1 MSSIYVF
8 KYNNY
13 NNRRL
18 KRSETLSG
26 YGTALYTETGT
37 SLNFNPNDG
46 VSARF
51 TAGKAGNPY
60 NGGGDYLVYSRDNV
74 NITSRWFIME
84 QTRRLEG
91 QYALTLQRD
100 VIAEHWD
107 GLLSAPMFIEKAT
120 LTDDNP
126 LIFNREDVR
135 VNQIKQS
142 EQLIKDKTQ
151 CAWLVGYLDRKYLTP
166 SDQPLEF
173 EGTLIPD
180 ELLNVATINDWPLYK
195 NYRGQYAKR
204 PVTISTAQWIEIPIY
219 IYQASVLGGAG
230 VRIRCVFKGPNG
242 SNNSWTVESSAGESA
257 YGIPSGAFGYQISAL
272 DGLNP
277 DKILNYLNNTFSMN
291 AYKEGY
297 PPMISDASTYNIDD
311 YYEILDSA
319 GKLVR
324 PNDGKVYKLSYQSV
338 SNEVFS
344 YNKLDDAFNEYMNLL
359 LKQESS
365 LGEHTGDVN
374 YTLKRRVTGLKLI
387 ADEVTGGQYTTSI
400 SSSRYHLK
408 DAPYDM
414 FIMPYGDNIT
424 WKNTGDFSVGVNK
437 VEALGIAQGIAA
449 QLTDKNLY
457 DIQLLPFCP
466 TEAFVCSTDDNGVT
480 TIDINASSDKDVRR
494 TLIYS
499 KGTTNIRS
507 AICWVTASSGSKV
520 VEMNISAGNKKLGNE
535 CDIHRLVS
543 PNYNSQFEF
552 NLARNGDI
560 SFFTISYTYLPYQ
573 PFIRV
578 TPNFG
583 GLYGQEFK
591 DARGLIMQGDF
602 SISYMSDRWAEYQIQ
617 NKNYNNIFDREI
629 ENMDVLHR
637 YQNINAIAGAIS
649 GTLTGAV
656 AGAQF
661 GVAGAV
667 VGGAASAAGGV
678 ADVLIQK
685 RLQAEAIDYK
695 TDLFNLQLDNVKALP
710 NSITKVTAYSEINK
724 LFPIIEHYTCT
735 ETEKKAVANKIAWN
749 GMTVGAIGFLADYIN
764 NNWAYG
770 DITDKGY
777 IKGKL
782 IRFDE
787 VDDAHELAM
796 LQSELNMGVYTK

>member
-1 MSSIYVF
+1 MSSIYIF

-18 KRSETLSG
+18 KRSDTLSG

-60 NGGGDYLVYSRDNV
+60 NGGGDYLVFSRDNV
-74 NITSRWFIME
+74 NITSRWFIMD

-91 QYALTLQRD
+91 QYTLTLQRD
-100 VIAEHWD
+100 VIAEHWG
-107 GLLSAPMFIEKAT
+107 GLSSAPMFIEKAT

-126 LIFNREDVR
+126 LIYNHENLA

-142 EQLIKDKTQ
+142 ERLIKDKTQ
-151 CAWLVGYLDRKYLTP
+151 CAWLVGYLDRKYAKDADKT
-166 SDQPLEF
+166 LEF

-180 ELLNVATINDWPLYK
+180 EILNVATINDWPLYK
-195 NYRGQYAKR
+195 KYSNTYCKLFLTSDEGTR
-204 PVTISTAQWIEIPIY
+204 QWLEIPFARENY
-219 IYQASVLGGAG
+219 YQSTFKEYSV
-230 VRIRCVFKGPNG
+230 FGPKTG
-242 SNNSWTVESSAGESA
+242 SDNQPLKTWTTEIGKTLTSTSYLCFEKSDLNDDA
-257 YGIPSGAFGYQISAL
+257 YLSAL
-272 DGLNP
+272 R
-277 DKILNYLNNTFSMN
+277 NYLSGLFPIQTFEDNVNSMVTDANTYSR
-291 AYKEGY
+291 ADYTSILGY
-297 PPMISDASTYNIDD
+297 V
-311 YYEILDSA
+311 
-319 GKLVR
+319 GKLVKT
-324 PNDGKVYKLSYQSV
+324 NDGKTYKISVDTQNDYRVEYNYIQDALYNSLNTIMQNWGTVISGTLKYKLIRYVRAVKIIATEV
-338 SNEVFS
+338 S
-344 YNKLDDAFNEYMNLL
+344 
-359 LKQESS
+359 
-365 LGEHTGDVN
+365 
-374 YTLKRRVTGLKLI
+374 
-387 ADEVTGGQYTTSI
+387 GGQYQATI
-400 SSSRYHLK
+400 SSLRYHLK

-437 VEALGIAQGIAA
+437 VEALGIAQGLAA
-449 QLTDKNLY
+449 ELGTNLF
-457 DIQLLPFCP
+457 DCQLLPFCP
-466 TEAFVCSTDDNGVT
+466 TEAFICSTNNGVT
-480 TIDINASSDKDVRR
+480 TIDINASTDKAVRR
-494 TLIYS
+494 TLIYT
-499 KGTTNIRS
+499 KGTTNIRG

-520 VEMNISAGNKKLGNE
+520 VEMSISGGNKKLENE
-535 CDIHRLVS
+535 CDIYRLVS
-543 PNYNSQFEF
+543 PNYNGQFEF
-552 NLARNGDI
+552 NLARNDDI
-560 SFFTISYTYLPYQ
+560 GFFTINYTYLPYQ
-573 PFIRV
+573 PFIRIA
-578 TPNFG
+578 PNFG

-637 YQNINAIAGAIS
+637 YQNINAIAGAVA

-667 VGGAASAAGGV
+667 VGGAASAAGGI
-678 ADVLIQK
+678 ADVMIQK

-749 GMTVGAIGFLADYIN
+749 GMTVGAIGFIADYVGN
-764 NNWAYG
+764 SWSYG

-787 VDDAHELAM
+787 IDDAHELAV

>member
-1 MSSIYVF
+1 MSSIYIF

-60 NGGGDYLVYSRDNV
+60 NGEGDYLVFSRDNV
-74 NITSRWFIME
+74 NITSRWFIMD

-91 QYALTLQRD
+91 QYTLTLQRD

-107 GLLSAPMFIEKAT
+107 GLYSAPMFIEKAT

-126 LIFNREDVR
+126 LIFNRENLA

-142 EQLIKDKTQ
+142 ERLIKDKTQ
-151 CAWLVGYLDRKYLTP
+151 CAWLVGYLDRKYAKDADKT
-166 SDQPLEF
+166 LEF

-180 ELLNVATINDWPLYK
+180 EILNVATINDWTLYK
-195 NYRGQYAKR
+195 KYSNTYCKLFLTSDEGTR
-204 PVTISTAQWIEIPIY
+204 QWLEIPFARENY
-219 IYQASVLGGAG
+219 YMSTFDEYSV
-230 VRIRCVFKGPNG
+230 FGPKTG
-242 SNNSWTVESSAGESA
+242 SDNQYLKTWTTEIGKKTSTSTQLLCFEKSNLNDEA
-257 YGIPSGAFGYQISAL
+257 YLSAL
-272 DGLNP
+272 R
-277 DKILNYLNNTFSMN
+277 NYLSGLFPIQTFEDNVNSMVTDANTYSR
-291 AYKEGY
+291 ADYTSILGY
-297 PPMISDASTYNIDD
+297 V
-311 YYEILDSA
+311 
-319 GKLVR
+319 GKLVKT
-324 PNDGKVYKLSYQSV
+324 NDGKTYKISVDTQNDYRVEYNYIQDALYNSLNTIMQNWGTVISGTLKYKLIRYVRAVKIIATEV
-338 SNEVFS
+338 S
-344 YNKLDDAFNEYMNLL
+344 
-359 LKQESS
+359 
-365 LGEHTGDVN
+365 
-374 YTLKRRVTGLKLI
+374 
-387 ADEVTGGQYTTSI
+387 GGQYQATI
-400 SSSRYHLK
+400 SSLRYHLK

-414 FIMPYGDNIT
+414 FIMPYGDNII

-437 VEALGIAQGIAA
+437 VEALGIAQGLAA
-449 QLTDKNLY
+449 ELGTNLF
-457 DIQLLPFCP
+457 DCQLLPFCP
-466 TEAFVCSTDDNGVT
+466 TEAFICSTNNGVT
-480 TIDINASSDKDVRR
+480 TIDINASTDKNVRR
-494 TLIYS
+494 TLIYT
-499 KGTTNIRS
+499 KGTTNIRG

-520 VEMNISAGNKKLGNE
+520 VEMSISGSNKKLENE
-535 CDIHRLVS
+535 CDIYRLVS
-543 PNYNSQFEF
+543 PNYNGQFEF

-560 SFFTISYTYLPYQ
+560 GFFTINYTYLPYQ
-573 PFIRV
+573 PFIRIA
-578 TPNFG
+578 PNFG

-602 SISYMSDRWAEYQIQ
+602 SISYMSDRWAEYQVQ

-637 YQNINAIAGAIS
+637 YQNINAIAGAVA

-678 ADVLIQK
+678 ADVMIQK

-749 GMTVGAIGFLADYIN
+749 GMTVGAIGFIADYVGN
-764 NNWAYG
+764 SWSYG

-787 VDDAHELAM
+787 IDDAHELAV

>member
-1 MSSIYVF
+1 MSSIYIF

-26 YGTALYTETGT
+26 YGTPFYTETGT

-60 NGGGDYLVYSRDNV
+60 NGGGDYLVFSRDNV

-126 LIFNREDVR
+126 LIFNRENVS
-135 VNQIKQS
+135 VNQIKQA
-142 EQLIKDKTQ
+142 EYYITDNTE
-151 CAWLVGYLDRKYLTP
+151 CAWLVGYLDRKYSTP
-166 SDQPLEF
+166 SDKPLDF

-180 ELLNVATINDWPLYK
+180 ELLNVDTINDWDLYSK
-195 NYRGQYAKR
+195 Y
-204 PVTISTAQWIEIPIY
+204 S
-219 IYQASVLGGAG
+219 
-230 VRIRCVFKGPNG
+230 
-242 SNNSWTVESSAGESA
+242 
-257 YGIPSGAFGYQISAL
+257 
-272 DGLNP
+272 
-277 DKILNYLNNTFSMN
+277 N
-291 AYKEGY
+291 AYCKKITESDLQYKQYLQIPVQRGTY
-297 PPMISDASTYNIDD
+297 HDTYSYFLAQGPRTGTDGAYLQAWEIYTLGEKDAYEDLCYVTSNETDETFMSNLQAYLKKNFPKYDFNNGIQSMITDADTYSSSDYAAILKYN
-311 YYEILDSA
+311 
-319 GKLVR
+319 GKIVKT
-324 PNDGKVYKLSYQSV
+324 NDGKFYKISLKQYSDYQLTYNYIEDSFYEQINTLMRGFKDVRGGTLHYKLIRYASV
-338 SNEVFS
+338 VKIIATEVS
-344 YNKLDDAFNEYMNLL
+344 
-359 LKQESS
+359 
-365 LGEHTGDVN
+365 
-374 YTLKRRVTGLKLI
+374 
-387 ADEVTGGQYTTSI
+387 GGQYQATI

-414 FIMPYGDNIT
+414 FIMPFGDNIT
-424 WKNTGDFSVGVNK
+424 WKNTGDFSVDVNK
-437 VEALGIAQGIAA
+437 VEALGIAQGLAA
-449 QLTDKNLY
+449 ELGSNLY
-457 DIQLLPFCP
+457 DIQILPFCP
-466 TEAFVCSTDDNGVT
+466 TEAFT
-480 TIDINASSDKDVRR
+480 TGGKEININALSDKEVRR

-499 KGTTNIRS
+499 KGTKNVRG
-507 AICWVTASSGSKV
+507 AICWVTASSGTK
-520 VEMNISAGNKKLGNE
+520 EIEYNIFLGTNKKIINE
-535 CDIHRLVS
+535 CDVIRFVS
-543 PNYNSQFEF
+543 PNYNGQFEF
-552 NLARNGDI
+552 NVAKNGNI
-560 SFFTISYTYLPYQ
+560 ESITVNYTYLPYQ

-578 TPNFG
+578 APNFG

-591 DARGLIMQGDF
+591 DARGLICQGDF
-602 SISYMSDRWAEYQIQ
+602 SISYLSDRWAEYQVQ

-629 ENMDVLHR
+629 ENMDVVHHV
-637 YQNINAIAGAIS
+637 QNINAIAGAIS

-661 GVAGAV
+661 GAAGAV
-667 VGGAASAAGGV
+667 VGGVASAAGGA
-678 ADVLIQK
+678 ADVILQK

-695 TDLFNLQLDNVKALP
+695 TDLFELQLDNVKALP
-710 NSITKVTAYSEINK
+710 NSITKVTAYNEINK
-724 LFPIIEHYTCT
+724 IFPVIEHYTCT

-764 NNWAYG
+764 NSWAYN

-796 LQSELNMGVYTK
+796 LQAELNMGVYTK

>member
-1 MSSIYVF
+1 MSSIYIF

-26 YGTALYTETGT
+26 YGTPLYTETGT

-60 NGGGDYLVYSRDNV
+60 NGGGDYLVFSRDNV

-126 LIFNREDVR
+126 LIYNRENVS

-142 EQLIKDKTQ
+142 EYYITDNTE
-151 CAWLVGYLDRKYLTP
+151 CAWIVGYLDRKYSTP
-166 SDQPLEF
+166 SDKPLEF

-180 ELLNVATINDWPLYK
+180 ELLNVATINDWTLYSKYSNTYCKRLTEDDKQYKQWLEIPMQVDLSTSLIPDNYK
-195 NYRGQYAKR
+195 NYKFNGPTTGSDGAYLKTWNVDLLSNSR
-204 PVTISTAQWIEIPIY
+204 SLSELCF
-219 IYQASVLGGAG
+219 SVKATGS
-230 VRIRCVFKGPNG
+230 FG
-242 SNNSWTVESSAGESA
+242 SNMSS
-257 YGIPSGAFGYQISAL
+257 
-272 DGLNP
+272 
-277 DKILNYLNNTFSMN
+277 YLQSKFSKYTFDDDV
-291 AYKEGY
+291 K
-297 PPMISDASTYNIDD
+297 PMITDADTYSIADFNA
-311 YYEILDSA
+311 ILRYV

-324 PNDGKVYKLSYQSV
+324 TNDGKTYKISAEQLSDYRVEYNYLNDSFYTSLDTLLRAYSASGDTLYNVKGTLHYKLIRLV
-338 SNEVFS
+338 SAVRIIATEV
-344 YNKLDDAFNEYMNLL
+344 
-359 LKQESS
+359 
-365 LGEHTGDVN
+365 
-374 YTLKRRVTGLKLI
+374 I
-387 ADEVTGGQYTTSI
+387 GGQYTTSI

-414 FIMPYGDNIT
+414 FIMPYGDDIT
-424 WKNTGDFSVGVNK
+424 WKNTGDFSVSVNK
-437 VEALGIAQGIAA
+437 VEALGIAQGLAA
-449 QLTDKNLY
+449 ELGTNLY
-457 DIQLLPFCP
+457 DVQLLPFCP
-466 TEAFVCSTDDNGVT
+466 TRAFTCGGREIN
-480 TIDINASSDKDVRR
+480 INAISDKEVRR

-499 KGTTNIRS
+499 KGTTNVRG
-507 AICWVTASSGSKV
+507 AICWVTASSGTK
-520 VEMNISAGNKKLGNE
+520 NIQFNIYLGSNKKMINE
-535 CDIHRLVS
+535 CDMIRFVS
-543 PNYNSQFEF
+543 PNYNGQFEF
-552 NLARNGDI
+552 NVAKNGNVDSI
-560 SFFTISYTYLPYQ
+560 TINYTYLPYQ
-573 PFIRV
+573 PFIRIA
-578 TPNFG
+578 PNFG

-591 DARGLIMQGDF
+591 DARGLICQGDF
-602 SISYMSDRWAEYQIQ
+602 SISYMSDRWAEYQVQ

-629 ENMDVLHR
+629 ENMDVIHR
-637 YQNINAIAGAIS
+637 YQNINAIAGAVA

-667 VGGAASAAGGV
+667 VGGAASAAGGI
-678 ADVLIQK
+678 ADVMIQK

-749 GMTVGAIGFLADYIN
+749 GMTVGAIGFIADYVGN
-764 NNWAYG
+764 SWSYG

-787 VDDAHELAM
+787 IDDAHELAV